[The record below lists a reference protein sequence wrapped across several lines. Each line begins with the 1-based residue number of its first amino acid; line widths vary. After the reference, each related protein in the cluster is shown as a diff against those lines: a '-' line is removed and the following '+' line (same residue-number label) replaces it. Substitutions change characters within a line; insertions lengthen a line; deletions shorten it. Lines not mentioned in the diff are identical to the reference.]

1 MSLRRSQAKALARLH
16 NVADVRIGD
25 LGELVWARGTGTE
38 SEVEHILTR
47 VPSSRFFEVVHH
59 DRLRPRGRLL
69 PTARLPDVRW
79 VPLPEWLS
87 IRIPTPAL
95 PGERR
100 SVVHRLRR
108 GRFGSCT
115 ASEWPSIRI
124 PTPALPGEL
133 SGSAEL
139 RLVVDHAG
147 PTADSGEELLLCK
160 VQAFREFLLRNPLH
174 RLRPL
179 RFVVNDARSEVLVR
193 GNPLPSIPGERFVL
207 QGGIATPVG
216 RAWSPPVGASVIRA
230 WLGLRDGT
238 MALWRADGADGA
250 GGGGISE
257 IDEDAFVAA
266 SRRAGRKL

>member
-1 MSLRRSQAKALARLH
+1 MPSWALSLRRSQAKALARLH

-95 PGERR
+95 PGE
-100 SVVHRLRR
+100 
-108 GRFGSCT
+108 
-115 ASEWPSIRI
+115 
-124 PTPALPGEL
+124 L

-207 QGGIATPVG
+207 QCGIATPVG

-238 MALWRADGADGA
+238 MALWRADGA

>member
-1 MSLRRSQAKALARLH
+1 MTNWALSLRRSQSKVLAKLH

-25 LGELVWARGTGTE
+25 LGELVWACGTGTE
-38 SEVEHILTR
+38 SELEHILTR

-79 VPLPEWLS
+79 VPLREWL
-87 IRIPTPAL
+87 
-95 PGERR
+95 
-100 SVVHRLRR
+100 
-108 GRFGSCT
+108 
-115 ASEWPSIRI
+115 SIRI

-139 RLVVDHAG
+139 RLVFDHAG

-179 RFVVNDARSEVLVR
+179 RFVVNDTRSEVLVR
-193 GNPLPSIPGERFVL
+193 GKPLPSIPGERFVL

-238 MALWRADGADGA
+238 RALWRADGAGGGG